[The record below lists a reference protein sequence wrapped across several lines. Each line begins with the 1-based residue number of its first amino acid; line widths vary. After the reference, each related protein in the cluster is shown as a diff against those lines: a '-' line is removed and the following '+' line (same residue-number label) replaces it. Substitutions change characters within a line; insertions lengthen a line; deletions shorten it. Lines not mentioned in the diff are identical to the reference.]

1 MIKKVF
7 CIGNGESRK
16 NFNLDLLKPHGKVYG
31 CNALYR
37 EYTPDVLVS
46 VDHGIMHEIY
56 QSGYCY
62 NNETWFRDWTKVP
75 DHMYESMVYA
85 GLSQIDIEELNKWHI
100 KNENKKTDEKEFV
113 MHGANLSGLVTILKQ
128 NKDKFQKQISQNVL
142 CVSWVKDNDKAN
154 NIMEVMP
161 NNRDIGWAA
170 GPTSGYVA
178 VKRDKPTSVYLIGHD
193 LNSTTSTVNNL
204 YKGTKY
210 YVIPE
215 HSPTPSVN
223 WITQWKQLFNENK
236 HINFYKVN
244 TNLLGQDNVNKR
256 ISEWES
262 EKNIHYITYENLIDK
277 HLKIDD
283 TWKA

>member
-1 MIKKVF
+1 MTKVF

-16 NFNLDLLKPHGKVYG
+16 NFNLDLLKPHGKIYG

-62 NNETWFRDWTKVP
+62 KNETWFRDWTKVP
-75 DHMYESMVYA
+75 EHMYESMVYA
-85 GLSQIDIEELNKWHI
+85 GLSQVDIEELSKWHI

-128 NKDKFQKQISQNVL
+128 NKDKFQRRISQNVL
-142 CVSWVKDNDKAN
+142 CVSWVKDNDKAY
-154 NIMEVMP
+154 NIMDVMP
-161 NNRDIGWAA
+161 NNRDLGWAA

-178 VKRDKPTSVYLIGHD
+178 IQKNNPTSVYLIGHD
-193 LNSTTSTVNNL
+193 LNSTTGTVNNL

-210 YVIPE
+210 YVVPE
-215 HSPTPSVN
+215 HGPTPSVN
-223 WITQWKQLFNENK
+223 WITQWRQLFTQNP

-244 TNLLGQDNVNKR
+244 SNLKGEDRVNTK
-256 ISEWES
+256 IYEWNDI
-262 EKNIHYITYENLIDK
+262 KNIHYITYENLLDK
-277 HLKIDD
+277 HLK
-283 TWKA
+283 

>member
-1 MIKKVF
+1 MSSVF

-16 NFNLDLLKPHGKVYG
+16 DFNLDLLKPHGKIYG

-62 NNETWFRDWTKVP
+62 KNDTWFRDWTTVP

-85 GLSQIDIEELNKWHI
+85 GLTKIDIEELNKWHI
-100 KNENKKTDEKEFV
+100 KNENKRTDEKEFV

-128 NKDKFQKQISQNVL
+128 NKDKFQKRISQNVL
-142 CVSWVKDNDKAN
+142 CVSWIKENDKAK
-154 NIMEVMP
+154 NIMDIMP
-161 NNRDIGWAA
+161 NNRDLGWAA
-170 GPTSGYVA
+170 GPTSGYIA
-178 VKRDKPTSVYLIGHD
+178 VKKENPTKVYLIGHD
-193 LNSTTSTVNNL
+193 LNSTTGKVNNL
-204 YKGTKY
+204 YKGSKY

-215 HSPTPSVN
+215 HGPTPSVN
-223 WITQWKQLFNENK
+223 WVTQWKQLFTQNP

-244 TNLLGQDNVNKR
+244 TNMKGEDRVNTK
-256 ISEWES
+256 IYEWNEI
-262 EKNIHYITYENLIDK
+262 KNIHYITYENLLDK
-277 HLKIDD
+277 HLK
-283 TWKA
+283 

>member
-1 MIKKVF
+1 MSSVF

-16 NFNLDLLKPHGKVYG
+16 DFNLDLLKPHGKIYG

-62 NNETWFRDWTKVP
+62 KNDTWFRDWTTVP

-85 GLSQIDIEELNKWHI
+85 GLTKIDIEELNKWHI
-100 KNENKKTDEKEFV
+100 KNENTRTDEKEFV

-128 NKDKFQKQISQNVL
+128 NKDKFQKRISQNVL
-142 CVSWVKDNDKAN
+142 CVSWIKENDKAK
-154 NIMEVMP
+154 NIMDIMP
-161 NNRDIGWAA
+161 NNRDLGWAA
-170 GPTSGYVA
+170 GPTSGYIA
-178 VKRDKPTSVYLIGHD
+178 IKKENPTKVYLIGHD
-193 LNSTTSTVNNL
+193 LNSTTGKVNNL
-204 YKGTKY
+204 YKGSKY

-215 HSPTPSVN
+215 HGPTPSVN
-223 WITQWKQLFNENK
+223 WVTQWKQLFTQNP

-244 TNLLGQDNVNKR
+244 TNMKGEDRVNIK
-256 ISEWES
+256 IHEWNEI
-262 EKNIHYITYENLIDK
+262 KNIHYITYENLLDK
-277 HLKIDD
+277 HLK
-283 TWKA
+283 

>member
-154 NIMEVMP
+154 N
-161 NNRDIGWAA
+161 
-170 GPTSGYVA
+170 
-178 VKRDKPTSVYLIGHD
+178 
-193 LNSTTSTVNNL
+193 
-204 YKGTKY
+204 
-210 YVIPE
+210 
-215 HSPTPSVN
+215 
-223 WITQWKQLFNENK
+223 
-236 HINFYKVN
+236 
-244 TNLLGQDNVNKR
+244 
-256 ISEWES
+256 
-262 EKNIHYITYENLIDK
+262 
-277 HLKIDD
+277 
-283 TWKA
+283 

>member
-1 MIKKVF
+1 MSSVF

-16 NFNLDLLKPHGKVYG
+16 DFNLDLLKPYGKIYG

-62 NNETWFRDWTKVP
+62 KNDTWFRDWTTVP

-85 GLSQIDIEELNKWHI
+85 GLTKIDIEELNKWHI
-100 KNENKKTDEKEFV
+100 KNENTRTDEKEFV

-128 NKDKFQKQISQNVL
+128 NKDKFQKRISQNVL
-142 CVSWVKDNDKAN
+142 CVSWIKENDKAK
-154 NIMEVMP
+154 NIMDIMP
-161 NNRDIGWAA
+161 NNRDLGWAA
-170 GPTSGYVA
+170 GPTSGYIA
-178 VKRDKPTSVYLIGHD
+178 IKKENPTTVYLIGHD
-193 LNSTTSTVNNL
+193 LNSTTGKVNNL
-204 YKGTKY
+204 YKGSKY

-215 HSPTPSVN
+215 HGPTPSVN
-223 WITQWKQLFNENK
+223 WVTQWKQLFTQNP

-244 TNLLGQDNVNKR
+244 TNMKGEDRVNTK
-256 ISEWES
+256 IYEWNEI
-262 EKNIHYITYENLIDK
+262 KNIHYITYENLLDK
-277 HLKIDD
+277 HLK
-283 TWKA
+283 

>member
-1 MIKKVF
+1 MTKVF

-62 NNETWFRDWTKVP
+62 KNETWFRDWTRVP
-75 DHMYESMVYA
+75 EHMYESMVYA
-85 GLSQIDIEELNKWHI
+85 GLSQVDIVELNKWHI

-128 NKDKFQKQISQNVL
+128 NKEKFQKKINQNVL
-142 CVSWVKDNDKAN
+142 CVSWVKDDDKAKN
-154 NIMEVMP
+154 VMDVMP
-161 NNRDIGWAA
+161 NNRDFGWAA
-170 GPTSGYVA
+170 GPTSGYIA
-178 VKRDKPTSVYLIGHD
+178 IKKENPTNVYLIGHD
-193 LNSTTSTVNNL
+193 LNSTTGTVNNL

-210 YVIPE
+210 YVLPE
-215 HSPTPSVN
+215 HGPTPSVN

-236 HINFYKVN
+236 NINFYKVN
-244 TNLLGQDNVNKR
+244 TNLKGEDRVNR
-256 ISEWES
+256 RVFEWE
-262 EKNIHYITYENLIDK
+262 EVKNIHYITFENLLDK
-277 HLKIDD
+277 HLK
-283 TWKA
+283 K

>member
-1 MIKKVF
+1 MSSVF

-16 NFNLDLLKPHGKVYG
+16 DFNLDLLKPHGKIYG

-62 NNETWFRDWTKVP
+62 KNDTWFRDWTTVP

-85 GLSQIDIEELNKWHI
+85 GLTKIDIEELNKWHI
-100 KNENKKTDEKEFV
+100 KNENKRTDEKEFV

-128 NKDKFQKQISQNVL
+128 NKDKFQKRISQNVL
-142 CVSWVKDNDKAN
+142 CVSWIKENDKAK
-154 NIMEVMP
+154 NIMDIMP
-161 NNRDIGWAA
+161 NNRDLGWAA
-170 GPTSGYVA
+170 GPTSGYIA
-178 VKRDKPTSVYLIGHD
+178 VKKENPTKVYLIGHD
-193 LNSTTSTVNNL
+193 LNSTTGKVNNL
-204 YKGTKY
+204 YKGSKY

-215 HSPTPSVN
+215 HGPTPSVN
-223 WITQWKQLFNENK
+223 WVTQWKQLFTQNP

-244 TNLLGQDNVNKR
+244 TNMKGEDRVNTR
-256 ISEWES
+256 IQEWNEI
-262 EKNIHYITYENLIDK
+262 KNIHYITYENLLDK
-277 HLKIDD
+277 HLK
-283 TWKA
+283 

>member
-1 MIKKVF
+1 MSSVF

-16 NFNLDLLKPHGKVYG
+16 DFNLDLLKPHGKIYG

-62 NNETWFRDWTKVP
+62 KNDTWFRDWTTVP

-85 GLSQIDIEELNKWHI
+85 GLTKIDIEELNKWHI
-100 KNENKKTDEKEFV
+100 KNENKRTDEKEFV

-128 NKDKFQKQISQNVL
+128 NKDKFQKRISQNVL
-142 CVSWVKDNDKAN
+142 CVSWIKENDKAK
-154 NIMEVMP
+154 NIMDIMP
-161 NNRDIGWAA
+161 NNRDLGWAA
-170 GPTSGYVA
+170 GPTSGYIA
-178 VKRDKPTSVYLIGHD
+178 IKKENPTTVYLIGHD
-193 LNSTTSTVNNL
+193 LNSTTGKVNNL
-204 YKGTKY
+204 YKGSKY

-215 HSPTPSVN
+215 HGPTPSVN
-223 WITQWKQLFNENK
+223 WVTQWKQLFTQNP

-244 TNLLGQDNVNKR
+244 TNMKGEDRVNTR
-256 ISEWES
+256 IQEWNEI
-262 EKNIHYITYENLIDK
+262 KNIHYITYENLLDK
-277 HLKIDD
+277 HLK
-283 TWKA
+283 

>member
-1 MIKKVF
+1 MSSVF

-16 NFNLDLLKPHGKVYG
+16 DFNLDLLKPHGKIYG

-62 NNETWFRDWTKVP
+62 KNDTWFRDWTTVP

-85 GLSQIDIEELNKWHI
+85 GLTKIDIEELNKWHI
-100 KNENKKTDEKEFV
+100 KNENTRTDEKEFV

-128 NKDKFQKQISQNVL
+128 NKDKFQKRISQNVL
-142 CVSWVKDNDKAN
+142 CVSWIKENDKAK
-154 NIMEVMP
+154 NIMDIMP
-161 NNRDIGWAA
+161 NNRDLGWAA
-170 GPTSGYVA
+170 GPTSGYIA
-178 VKRDKPTSVYLIGHD
+178 IKKENPTKVYLIGHD
-193 LNSTTSTVNNL
+193 LNSTTGKVNNL
-204 YKGTKY
+204 YKGSKY

-215 HSPTPSVN
+215 HGPTPSVN
-223 WITQWKQLFNENK
+223 WVTQWKQLFTQNP

-244 TNLLGQDNVNKR
+244 TNMKGEDRVNTK
-256 ISEWES
+256 IYEWNEI
-262 EKNIHYITYENLIDK
+262 KNIHYITYENLLDK
-277 HLKIDD
+277 HLK
-283 TWKA
+283 

>member
-1 MIKKVF
+1 MTKVF

-16 NFNLDLLKPHGKVYG
+16 SFNLDLLKPHGKVYG

-62 NNETWFRDWTKVP
+62 KNETWFRDWTKVP

-85 GLSQIDIEELNKWHI
+85 GLSKIDIEELNKWHI
-100 KNENKKTDEKEFV
+100 KNENKRTDEKEFV

-128 NKDKFQKQISQNVL
+128 NKDKFQRRISQNVL
-142 CVSWVKDNDKAN
+142 CVSWVRDDDKAN
-154 NIMEVMP
+154 NLMDIMP
-161 NNRDIGWAA
+161 NNRDLGWAA
-170 GPTSGYVA
+170 GPTSGYIA
-178 VKRDKPTSVYLIGHD
+178 VKRDKPTEVYLLGHD
-193 LNSTTSTVNNL
+193 LNSTTGKVNNM

-210 YVIPE
+210 YVVPE
-215 HSPTPSVN
+215 HGPTPSVN
-223 WITQWKQLFNENK
+223 WITQWKQLFTQNP

-244 TNLLGQDNVNKR
+244 TNMKGEDRVNTR
-256 ISEWES
+256 IHEWHEIQ
-262 EKNIHYITYENLIDK
+262 NIQYITYEILLDK
-277 HLKIDD
+277 HLK
-283 TWKA
+283 

>member
-1 MIKKVF
+1 MSSVF

-16 NFNLDLLKPHGKVYG
+16 DFNLDLLKPHGKIYG

-62 NNETWFRDWTKVP
+62 KNDTWFRDWTTVP

-85 GLSQIDIEELNKWHI
+85 GLTKIDIEELNKWHI
-100 KNENKKTDEKEFV
+100 KNENTRTDEKEFV

-128 NKDKFQKQISQNVL
+128 NKDKFQKRISQNVL
-142 CVSWVKDNDKAN
+142 CVSWIKENDKAK
-154 NIMEVMP
+154 NIMDIMP
-161 NNRDIGWAA
+161 NNRDLGWAA
-170 GPTSGYVA
+170 GPTSGYIA
-178 VKRDKPTSVYLIGHD
+178 IKKENPTTVYLIGHD
-193 LNSTTSTVNNL
+193 LNSTTGKVNNL
-204 YKGTKY
+204 YKGSKY

-215 HSPTPSVN
+215 HGPTPSVN
-223 WITQWKQLFNENK
+223 WVTQWKQLFTQNP

-244 TNLLGQDNVNKR
+244 TNMKGEDRVNTR
-256 ISEWES
+256 IHEWNEI
-262 EKNIHYITYENLIDK
+262 KNIHYITYENLLDK
-277 HLKIDD
+277 HLK
-283 TWKA
+283 